1 MTFHTLVPPQCTT
14 GMKYALGVST
24 IRLRGIAGVPGFIA
38 DTALAWLNP
47 PCLGRYRRALVPE
60 HHAICAGES

>member
-14 GMKYALGVST
+14 GIKYALGVSI
-24 IRLRGIAGVPGFIA
+24 IRLRGTAGVPGFIA

-47 PCLGRYRRALVPE
+47 PRQGGYLHALVPE
-60 HHAICAGES
+60 HRAIYAGES